1 MSAPLMTVNEV
12 AERLKV
18 NRATVYR
25 LCAKPDGLRS
35 YKVGSCTRFKSEE
48 VDEYI
53 ERCLVKL
60 PQRQKGADITRFQY
74 KPGMKV
80 VSL

>member
-12 AERLKV
+12 AERLKI

-35 YKVGSCTRFKSEE
+35 YKVGGCTRFKPEE
-48 VDEYI
+48 VDEYL
-53 ERCLVKL
+53 ERCLVKP
-60 PQRQKGADITRFQY
+60 PQRQEGPNITRFQY
-74 KPGMKV
+74 KPGMRG

>member
-12 AERLKV
+12 AERLKI

-25 LCAKPDGLRS
+25 LCQKPDGLRS
-35 YKVGSCTRFKSEE
+35 YKVGSRTRFRPEDVE
-48 VDEYI
+48 DYL
-53 ERCLVKL
+53 ERGLVRPPR
-60 PQRQKGADITRFQY
+60 PQEGLNIARFQY
-74 KPGMKV
+74 RPGMRV

>member
-12 AERLKV
+12 AERLKI

-35 YKVGSCTRFKSEE
+35 YKVGGCTR
-48 VDEYI
+48 
-53 ERCLVKL
+53 
-60 PQRQKGADITRFQY
+60 
-74 KPGMKV
+74 
-80 VSL
+80 